1 MAITLRTNKQGL
13 AIVDE
18 ARSRK
23 NWSALALAW
32 CEKANVSVSTL
43 KRFRE
48 RRAIQKEAFIS
59 ICRAVGIEDWE
70 MIVASPKYEA
80 SVLKRRSQQAKKL
93 IAQEVLSNLNH
104 LEARLDFVEQLFC
117 EHSTEAQRQIIRQQI
132 TPVLIH
138 DIDAGCSQ
146 LLQQQALTESKN
158 SARPACLNHPL
169 RIEANVSIIQITVSP

>member
-18 ARSRK
+18 ARGRK

-48 RRAIQKEAFIS
+48 RKAIQKEAFVS
-59 ICRAVGIEDWE
+59 ICRAVGIDDWE
-70 MIVASPKYEA
+70 MIIATPSYKASA
-80 SVLKRRSQQAKKL
+80 LKRRGQQAKQL

-104 LEARLDFVEQLFC
+104 LEARLDFVEQFFC
-117 EHSTEAQRQIIRQQI
+117 EHPAEVQRQMIRQQI
-132 TPVLIH
+132 TPALIH
-138 DIDAGCSQ
+138 DINARYGQ
-146 LLQQQALTESKN
+146 LLQQQALAEMNKN
-158 SARPACLNHPL
+158 ARPDYLNHPL
-169 RIEANVSIIQITVSP
+169 RIEANVSIIQITVSA